1 MDEHQAEDLAN
12 TPWRVPVAVE
22 DIPEDGQHYMLVA
35 DAPVRA
41 AVARMTGLRGLPRLT
56 AEFEVTR
63 RGGDGLHVVGRVS
76 ATVGQNCVVTL
87 EPLDNEVVEEIN
99 LIFMPQIAK
108 AADANSDEEDAESG
122 PPAQENWADPEP
134 LVGGVVDLGALA
146 TEFLILGLDPYP
158 RKPGAVFEPP
168 QELERDGGPFAALSG
183 WAKGRDAS

>member
-1 MDEHQAEDLAN
+1 MGEHQAEDLAN
-12 TPWRVPVAVE
+12 TPWRVPVAAE
-22 DIPEDGQHYMLVA
+22 DIPEAGQRYMLVA
-35 DAPVRA
+35 DAPARA
-41 AVARMTGLRGLPRLT
+41 AVARMAGLRDLPRLA

-63 RGGDGLHVVGRVS
+63 RGAGGLHVVGRVS

-87 EPLDNEVVEEIN
+87 EPLDNEVAEEID

-108 AADANSDEEDAESG
+108 AADVDSDDGGTEPG
-122 PPAQENWADPEP
+122 PTHENWADPEP